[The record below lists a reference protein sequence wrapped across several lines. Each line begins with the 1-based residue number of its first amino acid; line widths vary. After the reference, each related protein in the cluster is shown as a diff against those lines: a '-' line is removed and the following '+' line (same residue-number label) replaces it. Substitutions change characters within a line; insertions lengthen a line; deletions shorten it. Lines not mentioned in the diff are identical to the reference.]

1 MHEVEQV
8 ETELTTARP
17 TVEQSLEYKMAIL
30 AEKDISENV
39 SKAIKSNKAHR
50 RWFWELLQ
58 NAKDTV
64 VDEPERQ
71 VSIKLTY
78 SKTDGNTPT
87 IKFEHSGN
95 PFKFTT
101 DPTRF
106 DDLTN
111 LILPLSGKSAG
122 RTTGKFGTG
131 FLSTHILSLKIRVEG
146 VYMNEVGEY
155 SDFNIIIDRSETDR
169 TRLIASIV
177 KSLTEQKLSF
187 KKISDNS
194 YTPNKSDFR
203 TTKFTYFLE
212 CNKNGA
218 DYAFEIVEEGIK
230 DLLQTL
236 PYVLNFVPEIDTVEV
251 IDKELSKSRTVFKKS
266 KEEQLNDLKVSTI
279 SKMVWNLEDVKTDE
293 KNILISS
300 MTDGEVEIAIEV
312 SIGNGSYIVSDF
324 KSKYQ
329 KQTEKEFPTLFSSFP
344 LIGSEDFKFPLL
356 INSKHFNPNETRDG
370 VELKTNTDGNQLLID
385 KSVILYHKFLDN
397 ASKDWKDIFILAL
410 TDDSVSPNHDW
421 INKKWFEQG
430 TNEFQGV
437 LKPIRGKILITPLV
451 DILTDENKAERK
463 TIKAANNSNQI
474 FFPLKENKNKLHEFG
489 KVIFPNSLPVL
500 SDVDN
505 WCSVVWNE
513 KDFERLNI
521 EFIIQGIASKQS
533 VGAVAELLYKDNSKT
548 DETLTW
554 LYNFCNFIKTDFKD
568 KTTLLFNHTVNNIP
582 FKFIPDRDLNF
593 ALLNYLKKDIGY
605 KGLGTID
612 ETLLTIHSEI
622 TGDNL
627 KSRLLHSKF
636 SSFLPTSEM
645 LTEEQVAY
653 TIREAMENRLKKDDD
668 HSVAFKNS
676 LSKLYDWIS
685 IKANDDKEYFKEA
698 LKNRMLSAIIPSE
711 KMKFVTKILELDRNK
726 KISLERQVEILSLPN
741 LERII
746 ELGKEALEA
755 EQQEQ
760 ADFDFKNMIGVHIEN
775 LVRERIKND
784 IAKFSIST
792 VKEKQGGQ
800 DIVVMIDNE
809 VIYYIEVKSRWDNN
823 KSIIMSNAQI
833 KRATKNKLTYSL
845 CCVEMCDYRPADGS
859 RHHVNDI
866 SIILNRIKFI
876 KDIGHRLE
884 PLISN
889 ALSVE
894 AIEDEIKLTDEYRAV
909 VPQPMINREGISFDN
924 FVDYLIEVLKLN

>member
-1 MHEVEQV
+1 MNETEQA
-8 ETELTTARP
+8 ETELTTVKP

-64 VDEPERQ
+64 VDEQSRQ

-78 SKTDGNTPT
+78 SKTDDNTPT

-111 LILPLSGKSAG
+111 LILPLSGKPSG

-146 VYMNEVGEY
+146 VYLNEIGEY
-155 SDFNIIIDRSETDR
+155 SDFNIVIDRTETDR
-169 TRLIASIV
+169 TKLIESIV
-177 KSLTEQKLSF
+177 KSLTEQKFSF
-187 KKISDNS
+187 KKILDNS
-194 YTPNKSDFR
+194 YSPNKSNFR

-212 CNKNGA
+212 SNKNGG
-218 DYAFEIVEEGIK
+218 DYAFKIVEEGIK

-236 PYVLNFVPEIDTVEV
+236 PYVLNFIPEIDTVEI
-251 IDKELSKSRTVFKKS
+251 IDKEISKSKTVFKKS
-266 KEEQLNDLKVSTI
+266 KDEQSSDLKVSTV
-279 SKMVWNLEDVKTDE
+279 SKTVWSLDDIKTDD
-293 KNILISS
+293 KDILISS

-312 SIGNGSYIVSDF
+312 STENGSYKVADF
-324 KSKYQ
+324 KTKYQ
-329 KQTEKEFPTLFSSFP
+329 NQTEKEFPTLFSSFP
-344 LIGSEDFKFPLL
+344 LIGSEDFKFPLV

-370 VELKTNTDGNQLLID
+370 VELKTNTDGNQSLID
-385 KSVILYHKFLDN
+385 KAVILYQRFLDN
-397 ASKDWKDIFILAL
+397 ASKDWKDIFILAY
-410 TDDSVSPNHDW
+410 TDNSVSSNHDW
-421 INKKWFEQG
+421 INKKWFEEG
-430 TNEFQGV
+430 ANEFQGV
-437 LKPIRGKILITPLV
+437 LKPIRNKILITPLV
-451 DILTDENKAERK
+451 DILTDENKIERK

-489 KVIFPNSLPVL
+489 KQTFPNSLPVL
-500 SDVDN
+500 SDVES

-513 KDFERLNI
+513 KDFERINI
-521 EFIIQGIASKQS
+521 EFIIQGIASKQN
-533 VGAVAELLYKDNSKT
+533 VATLAELLYKDNSKT

-554 LYNFCNFIKTDFKD
+554 LYNFYNFIKTDFKD
-568 KTTLLFNHTVNNIP
+568 KTALLFNHTVNNIP
-582 FKFIPDRDLNF
+582 FKFVPNRELNF
-593 ALLNYLKKDIGY
+593 ALLNYLKKDVGY
-605 KGLGTID
+605 KGTGTID
-612 ETLLTIHSEI
+612 ETLLTIHCEI

-627 KSRLLHSKF
+627 KSRLLHSNF
-636 SSFLPTSEM
+636 SNFLPTNET

-653 TIREAMENRLKKDDD
+653 TIRETMESRLKKEDD
-668 HSVAFKNS
+668 HSVTFKNS

-698 LKNRMLSAIIPSE
+698 LKNRMLSAIMPFE
-711 KMKFVTKILELDRNK
+711 KIKFVTKILELDRNK
-726 KISLERQVEILSLPN
+726 KITLERQVEILSLPN

-746 ELGKEALEA
+746 ELGKEALET

-760 ADFDFKNMIGVHIEN
+760 ADFAFKNMIGVHIEN
-775 LVRERIKND
+775 LVREKIKND
-784 IAKFSIST
+784 IGKFSIPK

-809 VIYYIEVKSRWDNN
+809 IVYYIEVKSRWDNKN
-823 KSIIMSNAQI
+823 SITMSNMQI
-833 KRATKNKLTYSL
+833 KRATKNKLVYSL
-845 CCVEMCDYRPADGS
+845 CCVEMCDYHPTDGN
-859 RHHVNDI
+859 RHNVNDI
-866 SIILNRIKFI
+866 SLILNRIKFI
-876 KDIGHRLE
+876 KDIGHRIE

-889 ALSVE
+889 ALAVE
-894 AIEDEIKLTDEYRAV
+894 TIEDEIKLTDEYKAII
-909 VPQPMINREGISFDN
+909 PQPMINRDGISLDN
-924 FVDYLIEVLKLN
+924 FVDYLIKALSLN